1 MLLLIHDLLHKGEEL
16 DLDKYNSCIENSIQ
30 SRVYAF
36 SWYLDIV
43 SDNWDALVLNDYEA
57 VMPIPW
63 NSKFGLKYVVQPCF
77 CQQLNVYSKR
87 NIEKLSLISFFK
99 SIPIRFLFCN
109 LSLGFQII
117 HKDIITKQNFILEL
131 NKTYDIVFKNY
142 RKDRKKEFK
151 KSSTSK
157 S

>member
-1 MLLLIHDLLHKGEEL
+1 MIHYKKREEL
-16 DLDKYNSCIENSIQ
+16 DIDKYNFCVENSIQ

-87 NIEKLSLISFFK
+87 NIDKTILDKFFK
-99 SIPIRFLFCN
+99 SIPIRYLFNN
-109 LSLGFQII
+109 LNLGFQII

-142 RKDRKKEFK
+142 RKKINIEKYGGL
-151 KSSTSK
+151 
-157 S
+157 